1 MCSTTDS
8 GCWSTREF
16 WTGCATRTTPA
27 VRKPAHHQGHDLY
40 SVLLSLTA
48 WGDKYKNDVPP
59 MKLIHRRRGHPA
71 EARMTCAHCG
81 QPVSWREMTAEYQ
94 PDA

>member
-1 MCSTTDS
+1 
-8 GCWSTREF
+8 
-16 WTGCATRTTPA
+16 
-27 VRKPAHHQGHDLY
+27 
-40 SVLLSLTA
+40 VLLSLTA